1 MTEIQI
7 RKAEKKDLLSI
18 QRLLS
23 TYFLDM
29 ENLGPEDF
37 ILAEM
42 GGKITGCAAP
52 VRGTYGDRNFLE
64 IHSIAVHP
72 NFRGK
77 GIGKRLIDYIINT
90 LKDPDNSD
98 NPVCELYVRTGS
110 PGFFEKLGFIRLPD
124 TDKLHLWA
132 DCKNC
137 EHFEGCTQHA
147 MKYSRSV
154 NYH

>member
-42 GGKITGCAAP
+42 GG
-52 VRGTYGDRNFLE
+52 
-64 IHSIAVHP
+64 
-72 NFRGK
+72 
-77 GIGKRLIDYIINT
+77 
-90 LKDPDNSD
+90 
-98 NPVCELYVRTGS
+98 
-110 PGFFEKLGFIRLPD
+110 
-124 TDKLHLWA
+124 
-132 DCKNC
+132 
-137 EHFEGCTQHA
+137 
-147 MKYSRSV
+147 
-154 NYH
+154 

>member
-64 IHSIAVHP
+64 AS
-72 NFRGK
+72 K
-77 GIGKRLIDYIINT
+77 G
-90 LKDPDNSD
+90 
-98 NPVCELYVRTGS
+98 
-110 PGFFEKLGFIRLPD
+110 
-124 TDKLHLWA
+124 
-132 DCKNC
+132 
-137 EHFEGCTQHA
+137 
-147 MKYSRSV
+147 
-154 NYH
+154 